1 MFDMRTLL
9 NPSRLLKEAR
19 RRASIS
25 QRELARR
32 AGTSQ
37 SVIARIESGA
47 SDPSTSTLNSLLHA
61 AGFDLETELVI
72 RPVTGSHM
80 LEDVD
85 RILSLPPEER
95 LRELTNADQFIKAA
109 RSVG

>member
-1 MFDMRTLL
+1 MRNQLD
-9 NPSRLLKEAR
+9 PAKLLKDAR
-19 RRASIS
+19 NRASIT

-37 SVIARIESGA
+37 SVIARIESGT
-47 SDPSTSTLNSLLHA
+47 SDPSTSTLKSLLHA
-61 AGFDLETELVI
+61 AGFDLDAELVV

-85 RILSLPPEER
+85 RILSLSPEER

-109 RSVG
+109 RYVG

>member
-1 MFDMRTLL
+1 MSIQL
-9 NPSRLLKEAR
+9 NPSKLLKEAR

-47 SDPSTSTLNSLLHA
+47 SDPSTSTLNSLLNA
-61 AGFDLETELVI
+61 AGFDLEAELVV
-72 RPVTGSHM
+72 RPVSGSHM

-85 RILSLPPEER
+85 RILSLSPEER
-95 LRELTNADQFIKAA
+95 LLELANVERFLK
-109 RSVG
+109 SVRYAG